1 VHDVCTERSNS
12 LEKTN
17 QAALNRAPFSVSG
30 VRCLES
36 VLTLFGEPK
45 FGEADF

>member
-1 VHDVCTERSNS
+1 VCAERSDS
-12 LEKTN
+12 LEKAD
-17 QAALNRAPFSVSG
+17 QAALNRAPLSVSG

-45 FGEADF
+45 FDEADF